1 MLSYFQICI
10 SLLFS
15 KWLLLNSFLCIKV
28 SVSLKIY
35 FTITRF
41 LNLASYIHIQLN
53 TARSKQWHHFLLC
66 LWEISPPLYSFFFFN
81 SSFEPRINFLLCGL
95 SLANLNLL
103 YSSIIYLILALKYI
117 KYLTFSIALLMLLAQ
132 SCRFLST
139 FMISVRVGCAQLV

>member
-41 LNLASYIHIQLN
+41 LNLASYI
-53 TARSKQWHHFLLC
+53 
-66 LWEISPPLYSFFFFN
+66 LYSAQYCQKQTMASFSSVLVGNKSSFLFFFFFN